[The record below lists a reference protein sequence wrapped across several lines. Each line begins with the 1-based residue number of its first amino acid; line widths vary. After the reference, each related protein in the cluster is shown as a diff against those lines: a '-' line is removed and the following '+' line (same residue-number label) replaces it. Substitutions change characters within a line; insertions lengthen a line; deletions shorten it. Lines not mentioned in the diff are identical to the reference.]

1 MTLQDAFEIT
11 RPISLPMS
19 ASRIRSLDEMISAAV
34 AAGYGLAH
42 HELFAAQVTLQSLLR
57 GMLSADAA
65 HGQIAAARAALDR
78 MEAALNAAQQSNG

>member
-11 RPISLPMS
+11 RPLNLPMS
-19 ASRIRSLDEMISAAV
+19 VSRIRSLDEMIDAAV

-42 HELFAAQVTLQSLLR
+42 HDLFAAQVTLQSLLR

-78 MEAALNAAQQSNG
+78 MEAALRDGDQA